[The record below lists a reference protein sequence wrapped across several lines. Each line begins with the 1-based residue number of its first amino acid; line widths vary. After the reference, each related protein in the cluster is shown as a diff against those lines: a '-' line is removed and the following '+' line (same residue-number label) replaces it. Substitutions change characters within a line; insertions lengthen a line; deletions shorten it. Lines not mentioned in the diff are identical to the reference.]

1 MIWILWIDKKW
12 LLAVIA
18 VICLVFTYVFLGN
31 LENRD
36 DGVLESKNNYTYNIK
51 STYPHDSSTFT
62 QGLVYAHGKL
72 YEGTGLYG
80 MSSVR
85 IVELE
90 TGKILQM
97 VNMSS
102 DFFGEGITIHDN
114 RIIQLTWKSKKAFI
128 YDLTNLDSIG
138 SFNISSEGWGLTT
151 NGTHLIYSDGTS
163 TIRFLEPTDF
173 KEVYTVQVKYNGKPI
188 TKINEL
194 EYIQGEL
201 YANIWQTNNIV
212 RINPDTGA
220 VNDWISLEGI
230 EELFDKGV
238 EIDVLNGI
246 AYDEANNRIFVTG
259 KLWPKLF
266 EIETVPDN

>member
-1 MIWILWIDKKW
+1 MS
-12 LLAVIA
+12 
-18 VICLVFTYVFLGN
+18 N
-31 LENRD
+31 LEIED
-36 DGVLESKNNYTYNIK
+36 ESILESKINYTYTIK
-51 STYPHDSSTFT
+51 STYPHDSSAFT
-62 QGLVYAHGKL
+62 QGLVYANGKL

-80 MSSVR
+80 MSSIR

-90 TGKILQM
+90 SGKILQM

-102 DFFGEGITIHDN
+102 TFFGEGITIHDN

-128 YDLTNLDSIG
+128 YNVTNLDNIG
-138 SFNISSEGWGLTT
+138 SFNITSEGWGLTT

-173 KEVYTVQVKYNGKPI
+173 KEVYSVQVKYNGKPV

-201 YANIWQTNNIV
+201 YANIWQTNNII
-212 RINPDTGA
+212 RINPDTGT
-220 VNDWISLEGI
+220 VNGWISLEGI
-230 EELFDKGV
+230 EEQFDKDI

-246 AYDEANNRIFVTG
+246 AYDKTKNRILVTG

-266 EIETVPDN
+266 EIEIVPDN